1 VRGKQKSLIPW
12 QTYESPPTKMI
23 KIKISKTLESKIRK
37 GYPWIFK
44 YQLQSDVTDKSKD
57 GLAVI
62 YDHKNRFFAIGLW
75 EPDSDLCFRVLNLLE
90 TVEIDT
96 QFFLKRFQKAIL
108 LRKVLEKQG
117 TTGYRVLNGEN
128 DGFPG
133 LVLDRYDKTWVLK
146 VYAKSWFPY
155 LERMLEIILKEK
167 SVDQVVLR
175 LARNT
180 KDPSSHFIDGKV
192 LYGPDPIIPV
202 QFFENGLK
210 FHADVVNGQ
219 KTGFF
224 LDQRENRLQIKK
236 ISSGLSVLNVFSY
249 TGGFSIYAVSGG
261 CRSIVEID
269 SNSFALNSS
278 LQNLKLNYPKAK
290 NFEYSQIEGD
300 AFQKLHEL
308 KLQNRLFDL
317 VILDP
322 PSFARKKK
330 HRPQALEAY
339 SRLAEL
345 GVQLVAPGGRLFSA
359 SCSAQVSAKE
369 FYKAVNYGVR
379 FANKR
384 LQEITKTR
392 HALDHPV
399 KFKEL
404 EYLKS
409 LLGWVKA

>member
-1 VRGKQKSLIPW
+1 
-12 QTYESPPTKMI
+12 MI

-44 YQLQSDVTDKSKD
+44 YQLQSDVTDKSNS

-62 YDHKNRFFAIGLW
+62 YDHKNRFLAIGLW

-90 TVEIDT
+90 TVEIGT
-96 QFFLKRFQKAIL
+96 PFFLKRFQQALL
-108 LRKVLEKQG
+108 LRKGLEKQG

-155 LERMLEIILKEK
+155 LERMLEIILIEK
-167 SVDQVVLR
+167 IVGQVVLR

-180 KDPSSHFIDGKV
+180 EDPSSHFFDGKV
-192 LYGPDPIIPV
+192 LYGPDPIVPV
-202 QFFENGLK
+202 QFCENGLK
-210 FHADVVNGQ
+210 FHVDVVNGQ

-224 LDQRENRLQIKK
+224 LDQRENRLQIKN

-261 CRSIVEID
+261 CRSLVEID

-278 LQNLKLNYPKAK
+278 LQNLKLNYLKK
-290 NFEYSQIEGD
+290 QDFEYSQIEGD
-300 AFQKLHEL
+300 AFQKLQEL
-308 KLQNRLFDL
+308 KLQSRQFDL

-322 PSFARKKK
+322 PAFARKKK

-359 SCSAQVSAKE
+359 SCSAHISAKE
-369 FYKAVNYGVR
+369 FYKAVNYGVG

>member
-1 VRGKQKSLIPW
+1 
-12 QTYESPPTKMI
+12 MI

-44 YQLQSDVTDKSKD
+44 YQLQSELTDKPNS

-62 YDHKNRFFAIGLW
+62 YDHKNRFLAIGLW

-96 QFFLKRFQKAIL
+96 PFFLKRFKQALL
-108 LRKVLEKQG
+108 LRKGLEKKG

-155 LERMLEIILKEK
+155 LEKILEIILIEK

-180 KDPSSHFIDGKV
+180 EDTSSHFFDGKV
-192 LYGPDPIIPV
+192 LYGPDPIVPV
-202 QFFENGLK
+202 KFCENGLK
-210 FHADVVNGQ
+210 FHVDVVNGQ

-261 CRSIVEID
+261 CRSVLEID
-269 SNSFALNSS
+269 SNSIALDSS
-278 LQNLKLNYPKAK
+278 LQNLKLNYPKEQ

-308 KLQNRLFDL
+308 KLQNKQFDL

-322 PSFARKKK
+322 PAFARKKK

-345 GVQLVAPGGRLFSA
+345 GAQLVAPGGRLFSA
-359 SCSAQVSAKE
+359 SCSTHISAKE
-369 FYKAVNYGVR
+369 FYKAVNYGLGL
-379 FANKR
+379 ATKR

-409 LLGWVKA
+409 LLGWVKT

>member
-1 VRGKQKSLIPW
+1 
-12 QTYESPPTKMI
+12 MI
-23 KIKISKTLESKIRK
+23 KITISKTLESKIRK

-44 YQLQSDVTDKSKD
+44 YQLQGDVTDKPNS

-62 YDHKNRFFAIGLW
+62 YDHKNRFLAIGLW

-96 QFFLKRFQKAIL
+96 PFFLKRFQQALL
-108 LRKVLEKQG
+108 LRKGLEKQG

-146 VYAKSWFPY
+146 IYAKSWFPY
-155 LERMLEIILKEK
+155 LERMLKIILIEK

-180 KDPSSHFIDGKV
+180 EDPSSHFFDGKI
-192 LYGPDPIIPV
+192 LYGPDPIVPV
-202 QFFENGLK
+202 QFCENGLK
-210 FHADVVNGQ
+210 FHVDVVNGQ

-224 LDQRENRLQIKK
+224 LDQRENRLKIKK

-261 CRSIVEID
+261 CRSLLEID
-269 SNSFALNSS
+269 SNSIALNSS
-278 LQNLKLNYPKAK
+278 LKNLKLNYPNEQ

-300 AFQKLHEL
+300 AFQKLNEL
-308 KLQNRLFDL
+308 KLQNRQFDL

-322 PSFARKKK
+322 PAFARKKK

-345 GVQLVAPGGRLFSA
+345 GVQLVVPGGRLFSA
-359 SCSAQVSAKE
+359 SCSAHISAKE
-369 FYKAVNYGVR
+369 FYKAVNYGVG

-384 LQEITKTR
+384 IQEITKTR

-399 KFKEL
+399 KFKEF

-409 LLGWVKA
+409 LLGWVEA

>member
-1 VRGKQKSLIPW
+1 
-12 QTYESPPTKMI
+12 MI

-44 YQLQSDVTDKSKD
+44 YQLQSEVTDKPNS

-62 YDHKNRFFAIGLW
+62 YDHKNRFLAIGLW

-96 QFFLKRFQKAIL
+96 PFFTKRFQKALL
-108 LRKVLEKQG
+108 LRKGLEKQG

-146 VYAKSWFPY
+146 VYTKSWFPY
-155 LERMLEIILKEK
+155 LERMLAIILIEK

-180 KDPSSHFIDGKV
+180 EDPSSYFIDGKV
-192 LYGPDPIIPV
+192 LYGPDPIVPV
-202 QFFENGLK
+202 QFCENGLK
-210 FHADVVNGQ
+210 FHVDVVNGQ

-224 LDQRENRLQIKK
+224 LDQRENRRQIKK

-261 CRSIVEID
+261 CRSLVEID

-278 LQNLKLNYPKAK
+278 LHNLKLNYPKEQ

-308 KLQNRLFDL
+308 KLKNRQFDL

-322 PSFARKKK
+322 PAFARKKK

-359 SCSAQVSAKE
+359 SCSAHISAKE
-369 FYKAVNYGVR
+369 FYKAVNYGLGC
-379 FANKR
+379 ANKR
-384 LQEITKTR
+384 LKEITKTR

>member
-1 VRGKQKSLIPW
+1 
-12 QTYESPPTKMI
+12 MI

-44 YQLQSDVTDKSKD
+44 YQLQNDLPDKSN
-57 GLAVI
+57 GVLAVI
-62 YDHKNRFFAIGLW
+62 YDHNNRFLAIGLW

-90 TVEIDT
+90 TIEIDT
-96 QFFLKRFQKAIL
+96 PFFLKRYQQALL
-108 LRKVLEKQG
+108 LRKGLEKQG

-146 VYAKSWFPY
+146 IYAKSWFPY
-155 LERMLEIILKEK
+155 LEMMLEIILIEK
-167 SVDQVVLR
+167 NVDQVVLR

-180 KDPSSHFIDGKV
+180 EDPSSHFFDGKI
-192 LYGPDPIIPV
+192 LYGPDPIVPV
-202 QFFENGLK
+202 QFCENGLK
-210 FHADVVNGQ
+210 FHVDVVNGQ

-224 LDQRENRLQIKK
+224 LDQRENRLKIKK

-261 CRSIVEID
+261 CRSLLEID
-269 SNSFALNSS
+269 SNSIALNSS
-278 LQNLKLNYPKAK
+278 LKNLKLNYPNEQ

-300 AFQKLHEL
+300 AFKKLHEL
-308 KLQNRLFDL
+308 KLQNRQFDL

-322 PSFARKKK
+322 PAFARKKK

-345 GVQLVAPGGRLFSA
+345 GVQLVVPGGRLFSA
-359 SCSAQVSAKE
+359 SCSAHISAKE
-369 FYKAVNYGVR
+369 FYKAVNYGVG

-384 LQEITKTR
+384 IQEITKTR

-399 KFKEL
+399 KFKEF

-409 LLGWVKA
+409 LLGWVEA

>member
-1 VRGKQKSLIPW
+1 
-12 QTYESPPTKMI
+12 MI

-44 YQLQSDVTDKSKD
+44 YQLQGDVTDKPNS

-62 YDHKNRFFAIGLW
+62 YDHKNRFLAIGLW

-96 QFFLKRFQKAIL
+96 PFFLKRFQKAIL
-108 LRKVLEKQG
+108 LRKILEKQG

-146 VYAKSWFPY
+146 IYAKSWFPY
-155 LERMLEIILKEK
+155 LERILEIILIEK

-175 LARNT
+175 LSRNT
-180 KDPSSHFIDGKV
+180 EDPSFHFFDGKI
-192 LYGPDPIIPV
+192 LYGPDPIVPV
-202 QFFENGLK
+202 QFCENGLK
-210 FHADVVNGQ
+210 FHVDVVNGQ

-224 LDQRENRLQIKK
+224 LDQRENRLKIKK

-261 CRSIVEID
+261 CRSLLEID
-269 SNSFALNSS
+269 SNSIALNSS
-278 LQNLKLNYPKAK
+278 LKNLKLNYPNEQ

-308 KLQNRLFDL
+308 KLQNKQFDL

-322 PSFARKKK
+322 PAFARKKK

-345 GVQLVAPGGRLFSA
+345 GAQLVAPGGRLFSA
-359 SCSAQVSAKE
+359 SCSTHISAKE
-369 FYKAVNYGVR
+369 FYKAVNYGLGL
-379 FANKR
+379 ATKR

>member
-1 VRGKQKSLIPW
+1 
-12 QTYESPPTKMI
+12 MI
-23 KIKISKTLESKIRK
+23 KIKISRTLESKIRK
-37 GYPWIFK
+37 GYPWVFK
-44 YQLQSDVTDKSKD
+44 YQLQNDLPDNSNG

-62 YDHKNRFFAIGLW
+62 YDHKKRFLAIGLW
-75 EPDSDLCFRVLNLLE
+75 EPNSDLCFRVLNLLE

-96 QFFLKRFQKAIL
+96 PFFLKRFQQALL
-108 LRKVLEKQG
+108 LRKGLEKQG

-146 VYAKSWFPY
+146 IYAKSWFPY
-155 LERMLEIILKEK
+155 LERMLEIILIDK

-180 KDPSSHFIDGKV
+180 EDPSSYFFDGQI
-192 LYGPDPIIPV
+192 LYGPDPIVPV
-202 QFFENGLK
+202 QFCENGLK
-210 FHADVVNGQ
+210 FHVDVVNGQ

-224 LDQRENRLQIKK
+224 LDQRENRLKIKK

-261 CRSIVEID
+261 CRSLVEID
-269 SNSFALNSS
+269 SNSIALNSS
-278 LQNLKLNYPKAK
+278 LQNLKLNYPNEQ

-300 AFQKLHEL
+300 AFQKLYEL
-308 KLQNRLFDL
+308 KLQNRKFDL

-322 PSFARKKK
+322 PAFARKKK

-345 GVQLVAPGGRLFSA
+345 GVQLVVPGGRLFSA
-359 SCSAQVSAKE
+359 SCSAHISAKE
-369 FYKAVNYGVR
+369 FYKAVNYGVG

-384 LQEITKTR
+384 IQEITKTR

-399 KFKEL
+399 KFKEF

-409 LLGWVKA
+409 LLCRVEA

>member
-1 VRGKQKSLIPW
+1 
-12 QTYESPPTKMI
+12 MI
-23 KIKISKTLESKIRK
+23 KIKISKNLESKIRK

-44 YQLQSDVTDKSKD
+44 YQLQNDLPDKSND
-57 GLAVI
+57 VLAVI
-62 YDHKNRFFAIGLW
+62 YDHKNRFLAIGLW

-96 QFFLKRFQKAIL
+96 PFFLKRFQQALL
-108 LRKVLEKQG
+108 LRKGLEKQG

-146 VYAKSWFPY
+146 IYAKSWFPY
-155 LERMLEIILKEK
+155 LERMLEIILIEK
-167 SVDQVVLR
+167 SVNQVVLR

-180 KDPSSHFIDGKV
+180 EDPSSHFFDGKI

-202 QFFENGLK
+202 QFCENGLK
-210 FHADVVNGQ
+210 FHVDVVNGQ

-261 CRSIVEID
+261 CRSLLEID
-269 SNSFALNSS
+269 SNSIALNSS
-278 LQNLKLNYPKAK
+278 LKNLKLNYPNEQ

-308 KLQNRLFDL
+308 KLQNRQFDL

-322 PSFARKKK
+322 PAFARKKK

-345 GVQLVAPGGRLFSA
+345 GVQLVVPGGRLFSA
-359 SCSAQVSAKE
+359 SCSAHISAKE

-379 FANKR
+379 FADKR

-399 KFKEL
+399 KFKEC

-409 LLGWVKA
+409 LLGWVEA

>member
-1 VRGKQKSLIPW
+1 
-12 QTYESPPTKMI
+12 MI

-44 YQLQSDVTDKSKD
+44 YQLQNDLPDKSND
-57 GLAVI
+57 VLAVI
-62 YDHKNRFFAIGLW
+62 YDHKNRFLAIGLW
-75 EPDSDLCFRVLNLLE
+75 EPDSDLCFRVLNLFE
-90 TVEIDT
+90 TVEIGT
-96 QFFLKRFQKAIL
+96 PFFLKRFQQALL
-108 LRKVLEKQG
+108 LRKGLEKLG

-146 VYAKSWFPY
+146 IYAKSWFPY
-155 LERMLEIILKEK
+155 LEKILEIILIEK

-180 KDPSSHFIDGKV
+180 EDPSFHFFDGKI

-202 QFFENGLK
+202 QFCENGLK
-210 FHADVVNGQ
+210 FHVDVVNGQ

-224 LDQRENRLQIKK
+224 LDQRENRLKIKK

-261 CRSIVEID
+261 CKSLLEID
-269 SNSFALNSS
+269 SNSIALNSS
-278 LQNLKLNYPKAK
+278 LKNLKLNYPNEQ
-290 NFEYSQIEGD
+290 NFEYSQIKGD

-308 KLQNRLFDL
+308 KLQNRQFDL

-322 PSFARKKK
+322 PAFARKKK

-345 GVQLVAPGGRLFSA
+345 GVQLVVPGGRLFSA
-359 SCSAQVSAKE
+359 SCSAHISAKE
-369 FYKAVNYGVR
+369 FYKAVNYGVG

-384 LQEITKTR
+384 IQGITKTR

-399 KFKEL
+399 KFKEF

-409 LLGWVKA
+409 LLGWVEA

>member
-1 VRGKQKSLIPW
+1 
-12 QTYESPPTKMI
+12 MI

-44 YQLQSDVTDKSKD
+44 YQLQNDLPDKSNG

-62 YDHKNRFFAIGLW
+62 YDHKNRFLAIGLW

-96 QFFLKRFQKAIL
+96 PFFLKRFQQALL
-108 LRKVLEKQG
+108 LRKGLEKQG

-146 VYAKSWFPY
+146 IYAKSWFPY
-155 LERMLEIILKEK
+155 LERMLEIILIEE

-180 KDPSSHFIDGKV
+180 EDPSSHFFDGKI
-192 LYGPDPIIPV
+192 LYGPDPIVPV
-202 QFFENGLK
+202 QFCENGLK
-210 FHADVVNGQ
+210 FHVDVVNGQ

-261 CRSIVEID
+261 CRSLVEID
-269 SNSFALNSS
+269 SNSIALNSS
-278 LQNLKLNYPKAK
+278 LKNLKLNYPNEQ

-308 KLQNRLFDL
+308 KLQNRQFDL

-322 PSFARKKK
+322 PAFARKKK

-345 GVQLVAPGGRLFSA
+345 GVQLVVPGGRLFSA
-359 SCSAQVSAKE
+359 SCSAHISAKE
-369 FYKAVNYGVR
+369 FYKAVNYGVE

-384 LQEITKTR
+384 IQEITKTR

-409 LLGWVKA
+409 LLGWIKA